1 MTTMK
6 KIILMAVT
14 IEAETKNKKSKD
26 FYYDEDF
33 VDGNDNEEIE
43 DQNYSSENRDIAE
56 KKN

>member
-14 IEAETKNKKSKD
+14 IEAEKKNKKSKD

-43 DQNYSSENRDIAE
+43 DQNYSSENRDIVE